1 MWSIILEPRNGRGLP
16 VEGNT
21 VTPYEAG
28 TEHHVV
34 EFERE
39 LSLGRPYFL
48 GSHPCTRGEFGVKK
62 MATTVMVEPRCSACH
77 NFLKDNT
84 ESVKSVWLAPHILRH
99 RDDATIIIWR
109 CSMGTECRA
118 ACLYA
123 RGDKTGGNFV
133 ED

>member
-48 GSHPCTRGEFGVKK
+48 GSHPCTRGEFASGSYVFGSYQSLSP
-62 MATTVMVEPRCSACH
+62 VQ
-77 NFLKDNT
+77 
-84 ESVKSVWLAPHILRH
+84 
-99 RDDATIIIWR
+99 
-109 CSMGTECRA
+109 GG
-118 ACLYA
+118 CLN
-123 RGDKTGGNFV
+123 RI
-133 ED
+133 E